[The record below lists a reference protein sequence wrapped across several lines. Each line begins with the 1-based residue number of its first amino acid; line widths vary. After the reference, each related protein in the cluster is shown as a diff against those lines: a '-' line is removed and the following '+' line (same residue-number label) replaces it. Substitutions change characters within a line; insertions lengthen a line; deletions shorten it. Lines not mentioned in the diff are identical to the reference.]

1 MVLIRGY
8 NCKGIPFFPI
18 VPPPTHTLFHC
29 PLFHCSLFHC
39 HCSLFHCSTVI
50 VHCANTDT
58 RLVFGNV
65 QKVVRTWRVLYI
77 LTWKCALR
85 HSAVQFCNIWNRKKV
100 FVTTAVC
107 NFWFLLS
114 PHDSAPT
121 ALTSLLLD
129 SPNTRI
135 IEKTQH
141 FATSP
146 TIWGTPA
153 HPHSQGNNNSLLACC
168 S

>member
-8 NCKGIPFFPI
+8 NSKGIPFFPI
-18 VPPPTHTLFHC
+18 VPPPPHTHFSTV
-29 PLFHCSLFHC
+29 HCSIDHC
-39 HCSLFHCSTVI
+39 SIVPLSLFHCSTVI
-50 VHCANTDT
+50 VHCGNT
-58 RLVFGNV
+58 RLLFGNV
-65 QKVVRTWRVLYI
+65 QKTVQTWRVLYI

-85 HSAVQFCNIWNRKKV
+85 HSAVQFCKIWNRKNA

-114 PHDSAPT
+114 PHDSTPT

-129 SPNTRI
+129 SPDTRI

-153 HPHSQGNNNSLLACC
+153 HPHSQGNNKSLLACC